1 MRADLVVVTAPLGEA
16 HFRLN
21 PVPKPLQAEILV
33 AQLPVEGFVG
43 RILPRLAGVNQ
54 RRFDLR
60 GVQPAQDGSSDKL
73 RPVVRAQV
81 RWGPVHADEPGQD
94 LDDTRGPDAA
104 RDVDRQALARE
115 LIDDRMRP
123 AAPRSTWTRF

>member
-1 MRADLVVVTAPLGEA
+1 MRVDLVVVTSPLGDA

-60 GVQPAQDGSSDKL
+60 GVQPAPDGSRDKL
-73 RPVVRAQV
+73 RRVVRAQV
-81 RWGPVHADEPGQD
+81 PWAPCTLTSWAKTSM
-94 LDDTRGPDAA
+94 TRG
-104 RDVDRQALARE
+104 
-115 LIDDRMRP
+115 DRMLP
-123 AAPRSTWTRF
+123 ATSIARHSRVSSSTTVSHLRRWPLAQ